1 MKLEFLG
8 HDERYIVEQSLM
20 TLFPLEKPTYDAVQ
34 PEDEAWC
41 RLATGE
47 TAADCQV
54 TAELHYHGYTAAGTF
69 ASPLTGTDF
78 EKEGQRRYAVAACFY
93 LAFLDLYPKLPEAL
107 CAAEKLTLPPWG
119 MLTGVRPDKPI
130 TRALMEGKTP
140 EEAKREL
147 KARYFVP
154 EERAALALET
164 GAVGYQAL
172 KRLEKRDIDLY
183 VGIPFC
189 PTRCAYCSFVSQSVE
204 RSFSLVEPY
213 VKALIAEIRSGGDMV
228 RSNRLR
234 PRAFYM
240 GGGTPT
246 TLSAP
251 QMERLLRVIR
261 DNFDLSRCVEFTV
274 EGGRPDTLDL
284 EKLQIIRSGG
294 ADRMSINP
302 QTMEDAVLRACGRP
316 HKAADVL
323 RAYGEAVDAGF
334 SAINM
339 DLIAG
344 LPADTTAGFRRSL
357 DAVATLN
364 PANITVHTLALKK
377 GADLFEKRENLPSAG
392 DVAEMVAYGEQTLRA
407 LGYKPYY
414 LYRQKYM
421 SGSFENVG
429 WSRDNLDCLYNIYM
443 MEEVHTILSLGGG
456 GMNKVNLPDG
466 TLRRFHNPKFPEQ
479 YIEMLPGVLEQKQEL
494 FRLMADGAK

>member
-1 MKLEFLG
+1 M
-8 HDERYIVEQSLM
+8 
-20 TLFPLEKPTYDAVQ
+20 EKPTYDAVQ

-41 RLATGE
+41 RLAAEE

-54 TAELHYHGYTAAGTF
+54 TAELHYHGYTAAWTF

-107 CAAEKLTLPPWG
+107 RAAEKLTLPPWG

-147 KARYFVP
+147 KTRYFVP

-213 VKALIAEIRSGGDMV
+213 VKALIAEIRSGGRYGAQQSSAPPHLLHGRRHPRHPDAGSDGCHPDGSG
-228 RSNRLR
+228 RILR
-234 PRAFYM
+234 PLRLSGDHGRDRPSGYHHRRKTGRSEKSRRHTGVRQSSDH
-240 GGGTPT
+240 GGSRP
-246 TLSAP
+246 
-251 QMERLLRVIR
+251 LRH
-261 DNFDLSRCVEFTV
+261 
-274 EGGRPDTLDL
+274 RPPP
-284 EKLQIIRSGG
+284 R
-294 ADRMSINP
+294 
-302 QTMEDAVLRACGRP
+302 
-316 HKAADVL
+316 AADTVRAMEL
-323 RAYGEAVDAGF
+323 VRAYRFPHV
-334 SAINM
+334 NM

-344 LPADTTAGFRRSL
+344 LPEDTTGR
-357 DAVATLN
+357 
-364 PANITVHTLALKK
+364 
-377 GADLFEKRENLPSAG
+377 LPPFPG
-392 DVAEMVAYGEQTLRA
+392 Q
-407 LGYKPYY
+407 
-414 LYRQKYM
+414 M
-421 SGSFENVG
+421 SGN
-429 WSRDNLDCLYNIYM
+429 
-443 MEEVHTILSLGGG
+443 GGRSTS
-456 GMNKVNLPDG
+456 PS
-466 TLRRFHNPKFPEQ
+466 TPWR
-479 YIEMLPGVLEQKQEL
+479 
-494 FRLMADGAK
+494 

>member
-1 MKLEFLG
+1 MKLKFLG

-41 RLATGE
+41 RLAAGE

-107 CAAEKLTLPPWG
+107 RAAEKLTLPPWG

-140 EEAKREL
+140 EEAKQEL
-147 KARYFVP
+147 KTRYFVP
-154 EERAALALET
+154 EDRAALALET

-240 GGGTPT
+240 GGGTPGILT
-246 TLSAP
+246 P
-251 QMERLLRVIR
+251 DQMDAILTALEES
-261 DNFDLSRCVEFTV
+261 FDLSACPEITV
-274 EGGRPDTLDL
+274 EIGRPDTITA
-284 EKLQIIRSGG
+284 EKLAVLKSHGVTRVCV
-294 ADRMSINP
+294 NP
-302 QTMEDAVLRACGRP
+302 QTMEDHVLAAIGRRHVSADTVRAMELVRTYRFP
-316 HKAADVL
+316 HV
-323 RAYGEAVDAGF
+323 
-334 SAINM
+334 NM

-344 LPADTTAGFRRSL
+344 LPADT
-357 DAVATLN
+357 
-364 PANITVHTLALKK
+364 
-377 GADLFEKRENLPSAG
+377 
-392 DVAEMVAYGEQTLRA
+392 
-407 LGYKPYY
+407 
-414 LYRQKYM
+414 
-421 SGSFENVG
+421 
-429 WSRDNLDCLYNIYM
+429 
-443 MEEVHTILSLGGG
+443 
-456 GMNKVNLPDG
+456 
-466 TLRRFHNPKFPEQ
+466 PEQ
-479 YIEMLPGVLEQKQEL
+479 YFLSGNTK
-494 FRLMADGAK
+494 